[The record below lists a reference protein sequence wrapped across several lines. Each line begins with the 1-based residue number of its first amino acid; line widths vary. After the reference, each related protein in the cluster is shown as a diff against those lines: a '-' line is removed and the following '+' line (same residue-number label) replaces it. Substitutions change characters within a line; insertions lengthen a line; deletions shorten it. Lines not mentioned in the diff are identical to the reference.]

1 VLITYVGPHDGV
13 EIRLPDG
20 ATVAVCQRG
29 QSIDVPEAEAMRLLE
44 QPSNWQPAPTP
55 APQAPR
61 KGGKQADDTADAAE
75 ED

>member
-1 VLITYVGPHDGV
+1 MLITYVGPHDGV

-29 QSIDVPEAEAMRLLE
+29 QSVDVPEAEAHRLLE
-44 QPSNWQPAPTP
+44 QPTNWQPAPTTAPVARKAGKATDDP
-55 APQAPR
+55 APV
-61 KGGKQADDTADAAE
+61 AE

>member
-29 QSIDVPEAEAMRLLE
+29 HDVDVPEAEALRLLE
-44 QPSNWQPAPTP
+44 QPSNWQPATTP
-55 APQAPR
+55 APAPAR
-61 KGGKQADDTADAAE
+61 KGGKPADDTADTAE